1 MVARGVSTRL
11 KPNRVGQFTQ
21 LIEQDAL
28 PPEDRKAS
36 RTKLRSSLPTELE
49 PLPLLCGIG
58 KKARRLI
65 PAMPIR
71 DYSSMTSVPES
82 LNDSQEIT
90 QAIAELMRLHYDV
103 LARVFALQT
112 LLQDLDLLSP
122 HQVQQR
128 TEDFRK
134 KFASDREA
142 FAALRKKTPA
152 VTQVRRRQRILD
164 EYEGSPQ

>member
-1 MVARGVSTRL
+1 
-11 KPNRVGQFTQ
+11 
-21 LIEQDAL
+21 
-28 PPEDRKAS
+28 
-36 RTKLRSSLPTELE
+36 
-49 PLPLLCGIG
+49 
-58 KKARRLI
+58 
-65 PAMPIR
+65 MPIR

-103 LARVFALQT
+103 LAPVFALQT